1 MQFIEKSD
9 LMKRVGTPFR
19 ITLFIVLFA
28 TLANTMEAVE
38 KKNLVLIETSL
49 GNITIR
55 LYDETPKHRDNF
67 LKLVTSNFYD
77 SLLFHRVIKDFMIQG
92 GDPDSKLAARD
103 SMLGGGGPGYT
114 IPEEINLD
122 LIHKRGALAAAR
134 LSDQVNPT
142 RASSG
147 SQFYIVW
154 GRKYTNSEL
163 FDMESQKVD
172 QSKKAYFYQLAT
184 SFQDTI
190 KVMVKN
196 NDRQGVQKLE
206 DALVAKVEMEY
217 EEHPEYGTFTD
228 EEVKTYTTIGGTPFL
243 DGDYTVFG
251 EVVEGL
257 DIVEKIQKAK
267 SGEANRPIEDIRMK
281 MTVIE

>member
-1 MQFIEKSD
+1 
-9 LMKRVGTPFR
+9 MKRVDTSFR
-19 ITLFIVLFA
+19 ITLLFVLFA
-28 TLANTMEAVE
+28 TLASTMEAAE
-38 KKNLVLIETSL
+38 KKNRVLIETSL
-49 GNITIR
+49 GNITIQ

-67 LKLVTSNFYD
+67 LKLVESNYYD

-92 GDPDSKLAARD
+92 GDPASKTAPRD
-103 SMLGGGGPGYT
+103 SMLGSGGPNYT

-154 GRKYTNSEL
+154 GRKYTLSEL
-163 FDMESQKVD
+163 AKLEVQKIE
-172 QSKKAYFYQLAT
+172 QAKKAYFYQLAT
-184 SFQDTI
+184 AIQDTI
-190 KVMVKN
+190 KSMIKDN
-196 NDRQGVQKLE
+196 NRQGIQKLE
-206 DALVAKVEMEY
+206 DALVAKVEMEF
-217 EEHPEYGTFTD
+217 EQNPNLGKFSD
-228 EEVKTYTTIGGTPFL
+228 SDVDVYTEIGGTPML

-257 DIVEKIQKAK
+257 DVVEKIQKAK
-267 SGEANRPIEDIRMK
+267 TGEADRPIEDIRMK
-281 MTVIE
+281 MRIIK

>member
-1 MQFIEKSD
+1 
-9 LMKRVGTPFR
+9 MKRVGLTFR

-28 TLANTMEAVE
+28 TLSNTMEAAE

-49 GNITIR
+49 GNITIQ

-67 LKLVTSNFYD
+67 LKLVQDHYYD
-77 SLLFHRVIKDFMIQG
+77 SLLFHRVIKEFMVQG
-92 GDPDSKLAARD
+92 GDPASKTAPRD
-103 SMLGGGGPGYT
+103 SMLGSGGPNYT

-154 GRKYTNSEL
+154 GKKYTPSEL
-163 FDMESQKVD
+163 KNLEVQKIEKA
-172 QSKKAYFYQLAT
+172 KKAYFYQLA
-184 SFQDTI
+184 SAIQDTI
-190 KVMVKN
+190 KVMISN
-196 NDRQGVQKLE
+196 NNRQGIQKLE
-206 DALVAKVEMEY
+206 DALVARVETEF
-217 EEHPEYGTFTD
+217 EQNPELGTFSD
-228 EEVKTYTTIGGTPFL
+228 YDIETYTKTGGTPML

-257 DIVEKIQKAK
+257 DVIEKIQKVK
-267 SGEANRPIEDIRMK
+267 TGEADRPVEDIRMK
-281 MTVIE
+281 MRVIK